1 MASAERPRTVLFVC
15 HYLHHVVGGAEIIAH
30 RIVQFLRAAGWRVET
45 VVLPGPRPAPADA
58 THPWNLPGR
67 MNPASLLAKQLAV
80 YAGGVVIDQTAARA
94 ILPAL
99 RGRAFDIVVAHDT
112 VSGGAASILART
124 LGIPWACFVYEPL
137 PRALPN
143 APGPKGWIGGMLTR
157 HANRAMRRLLPR
169 ATLRIAA
176 SADTGRR
183 LDAFAPGPPT
193 VVAYNSAPVL
203 ETPPPPG
210 EGLLFVGRLSSEK
223 GFDLLC
229 DAYRGLASPPPL
241 NIAALD
247 GPLAGLA
254 RDLSRQHPSVR
265 LLPRTTPEDMPSLYA
280 RHAVVVAPSAWPDP
294 LPGAVLEAR
303 ALQRALLVSDQGGIP
318 EIVQGY
324 RPLRVV
330 PMSAPRE
337 QVVQGLRLALSQ
349 APGWA
354 RLQPDPKEEALFR
367 QRHAPQAHASAILNA
382 LERAIALAQRPDP
395 AAPPQGQAGM
405 IQSGGK

>member
-15 HYLHHVVGGAEIIAH
+15 HYLHHVVGGAEIIGH
-30 RIVQFLRAAGWRVET
+30 RVVQFLRAAGWRVET
-45 VVLPGPRPAPADA
+45 VVLPGPRAALADA
-58 THPWNLPGR
+58 THPWSLPWG

-80 YAGGVVIDQTAARA
+80 YAGGLGIDRRAARA
-94 ILPAL
+94 VLPAL
-99 RGRAFDIVVAHDT
+99 RGRAFDLVVAHDT
-112 VSGGAASILART
+112 VSAGAASVLARA

-143 APGPKGWIGGMLTR
+143 APGPGGWIGGVLAR
-157 HANRAMRRLLPR
+157 HANRNLRRLLPR
-169 ATLRIAA
+169 AAIRIAA

-183 LDAFAPGPPT
+183 LDAFAPGAPT
-193 VVAYNSAPVL
+193 VVAYNSVPVP

-210 EGLLFVGRLSSEK
+210 EGLLFVGRLSTEK

-229 DAYRGLASPPPL
+229 EAYQGLASPPPL

-254 RDLSRQHPSVR
+254 RALSRHHPSVR
-265 LLPRTTPEDMPSLYA
+265 LLPKATPEEMPSLYA

-318 EIVQGY
+318 EIVRGY
-324 RPLRVV
+324 QPLRVV
-330 PMSAPRE
+330 PMQVRRA
-337 QVVQGLRLALSQ
+337 QVVHDLRFALMQS
-349 APGWA
+349 PEWA
-354 RLQPDPKEEALFR
+354 RRAPVPREEALFR
-367 QRHAPQAHASAILNA
+367 QRHSPQAHASAIQAA
-382 LERAIALAQRPDP
+382 LEGAIASAQRHDP
-395 AAPPQGQAGM
+395 A
-405 IQSGGK
+405 QST